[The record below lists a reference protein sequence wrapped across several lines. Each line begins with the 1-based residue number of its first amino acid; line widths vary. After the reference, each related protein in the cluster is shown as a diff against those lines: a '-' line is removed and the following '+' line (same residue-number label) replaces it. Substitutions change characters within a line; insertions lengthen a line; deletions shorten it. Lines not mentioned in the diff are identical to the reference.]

1 MMDLKMKLLLAVG
14 VSGTAAL
21 LCGVA
26 LVLQSTEVIDLTKYF
41 PTLHPEQPV
50 TAAGTGTAE
59 TPQEPAAAPEGDE
72 GGTGGKGKGGAV
84 DIAGGGK
91 GGSAEPHT
99 PTVIVGGE
107 STAPIR
113 ELGPIG
119 TVVGT
124 LPESPT
130 GNPGSVSTTVVKL
143 TDDAMEWAQPGRYPK
158 IGDRIGINL
167 PPDGK
172 RFVIKVVYF
181 EERADGSGLDL
192 YGNLEELG
200 SSVLMMTVGNKL
212 TLRITDHA
220 NNRMYY
226 VFAVA
231 GSDEYVIE
239 EWDLSKQPRAT
250 EYEHP

>member
-1 MMDLKMKLLLAVG
+1 MELKKKLILAAG

-26 LVLQSTEVIDLTKYF
+26 LVLQSTEVIDLTRYF

-50 TAAGTGTAE
+50 ASAGTGTAK

-91 GGSAEPHT
+91 GGSAEPE
-99 PTVIVGGE
+99 GGE
-107 STAPIR
+107 TT
-113 ELGPIG
+113 ELGSIG
-119 TVVGT
+119 TVVRS

-143 TDDAMEWAQPGRYPK
+143 TDDAMAWAQPGRYPK

-172 RFVIKVVYF
+172 HFVINVVYF

-192 YGNLEELG
+192 YGRLEELG

-212 TLRITDHA
+212 TLRITDYA

-231 GSDEYVIE
+231 GTDEYVVE

-250 EYEHP
+250 EFKHP